1 MMGLAKDL
9 GIDLSLHFSF
19 TFVSERGSVI
29 LSQLLTLGLGCA
41 ALSSRF
47 NHSSEAIV
55 FRGLCGSIGEGG
67 LAGSG
72 KDVLD
77 FFVLTLNV
85 SELTRG
91 VSIPAFLTILA
102 VLQREL
108 AILGYIILCVCSR
121 HVFLIYITILANPYL

>member
-1 MMGLAKDL
+1 M
-9 GIDLSLHFSF
+9 
-19 TFVSERGSVI
+19 
-29 LSQLLTLGLGCA
+29 LSQVLTLGLGCA
-41 ALSSRF
+41 ALSSRS
-47 NHSSEAIV
+47 NHSEAID

-67 LAGSG
+67 LAVIG

-108 AILGYIILCVCSR
+108 AILGSIILGVCFR
-121 HVFLIYITILANPYL
+121 HVFLIYYYILANPYL